1 MTMFSKS
8 EFAKHYGKSA
18 SWVSNLIKAK
28 KIKTNTKNLI
38 DDENPINK
46 FFIENYNKAEEKENN
61 NETEEIQTVDSLS
74 LEMQLLQEKLTERQQ
89 KNQLQQLKLASAQ
102 KQIVEY
108 DVLSSIVI
116 EIFEQM
122 FKELT
127 ILPEITALEIIALT
141 VSQQATKEQLSSYLT
156 AKILEI
162 LNRSLDKAK
171 KVIEKNAE

>member
-8 EFAKHYGKSA
+8 EFAKHYNKRA

-28 KIKTNTKNLI
+28 KIKINNSNLI
-38 DDENPINK
+38 DDENPTNK
-46 FFIENYNKAEEKENN
+46 IFIENYSKGTEKE
-61 NETEEIQTVDSLS
+61 TAKGIEEIQTIDSIS
-74 LEMQLLQEKLTERQQ
+74 LEMQLLQEKVTERQQ

-108 DVLSSIVI
+108 EVLSSIVI
-116 EIFEQM
+116 EVFEQM

-127 ILPEITALEIIALT
+127 IFPEVTAPEIIALT
-141 VSQQATKEQLSSYLT
+141 VSQQATKEQLANYLT
-156 AKILEI
+156 SKILEV